1 VDAVVAYLAALP
13 EPQQGTLRAVR
24 ATLRSV
30 LPTATEAMKYGMPAF
45 VVCGKSVAGYAAFTE
60 HCSYFPH
67 SSQVLERAGTLIDAY
82 PTSKG
87 RLRFAVD
94 RPLPK
99 ALIKQLVRLRLD
111 ELGEVSDGKR
121 FELLDGGSV
130 KAAGTMQAGE
140 FHGAWRWYRK
150 DGSLLRSGSFRHG
163 QQNGT
168 WRTYDA
174 AGNAVTTKRY

>member
-1 VDAVVAYLAALP
+1 MDAVEAYLAAQP

-24 ATLRSV
+24 ATLRSL

-45 VVCGKSVAGYAAFTE
+45 VVCGKSVAGYAAFAG

-67 SSQVLERAGTLIDAY
+67 SSQVLDRAGALIDGY

-87 RLRFAVD
+87 GLRFAVD

-99 ALIKQLVRLRLD
+99 ALIKKLVRLRLD

-121 FELLDGGSV
+121 IELFDDGRV
-130 KAAGTMQAGE
+130 KAEGAMRSGE
-140 FHGAWRWYRK
+140 LHGAWRWYRK
-150 DGSLLRSGSFRHG
+150 DGSLLRTGSFRHG
-163 QQNGT
+163 EQTGT
-168 WRTYDA
+168 WQTYDA
-174 AGNAVTTKRY
+174 EGDVVTTKRY